1 MPRHDKGW
9 TYPMKRGRDGT
20 SAIVYY
26 VVTMYFHET
35 RIAPQTKGG
44 RKHGRSIRLGAA
56 VVGLAVLVSPTLGN
70 AAATGD
76 LATLPQAVRS
86 RSAPGRPWRT
96 NEAVTVDRIAGFAS
110 SADPELD
117 EYGGWKGTH
126 VGNPDGF
133 FRVRKIGGR
142 WWMVD
147 PAGNLFLAKSVGSFT
162 PGNSKRQQKAL
173 QEKFGIRVR
182 WAADEMAFLKS
193 CGFNSL
199 GAWAADEAVDGSCP
213 TQRMP
218 YAVLISPMNAYNWSL
233 KKSGR
238 ETDLFSRVRSGGSS
252 FGFPF
257 VFDEGFAEEAER
269 RLSAAAKLA
278 DDPWLMGYFIDNELQ
293 FRLEMLDDCL
303 SKWPEGHVNHDAAQR
318 WIDARKG
325 RPSCGVNDVSLEDRL
340 EFVAY
345 CLDVY
350 LRTVTGILR
359 RYDKNHLFLG
369 CRFHLWNSEL
379 RNPAF
384 FRVAGRYMDAVSINH
399 YGRWQPDLDAMR
411 NWEQWSG
418 KPFMITEFYVKGEDS
433 GLDNTSGAGWIVPT
447 QEDRGIFYQN
457 FVNGLVGSGACIG
470 WHWFRYGD
478 NDPEDTTRDPS
489 NRDANKGIVT
499 WDYRRYMPL
508 VERMKEMNFCIYRL
522 ARFHENREHGI
533 ITAQ

>member
-1 MPRHDKGW
+1 
-9 TYPMKRGRDGT
+9 MKRGHDGT
-20 SAIVYY
+20 STIVYY
-26 VVTMYFHET
+26 VVTMYFHRT
-35 RIAPQTKGG
+35 GIAPQTKGG
-44 RKHGRSIRLGAA
+44 GKHGRSIRLGAA
-56 VVGLAVLVSPTLGN
+56 VVGLAALVSPTPGN

-76 LATLPQAVRS
+76 MATQPHAVRS
-86 RSAPGRPWRT
+86 RSAAGRPWRT
-96 NEAVTVDRIAGFAS
+96 NETVTVDRIAGFAS

>member
-1 MPRHDKGW
+1 MYFYETRNVPQV
-9 TYPMKRGRDGT
+9 KRGRKRGK
-20 SAIVYY
+20 SIWP
-26 VVTMYFHET
+26 TM
-35 RIAPQTKGG
+35 
-44 RKHGRSIRLGAA
+44 A
-56 VVGLAVLVSPTLGN
+56 VVGLAVFVSLAPGN
-70 AAATGD
+70 AATIGASVTQ
-76 LATLPQAVRS
+76 PHAVKPHAVKS
-86 RSAPGRPWRT
+86 RSAVGRPWRA
-96 NEAVTVDRIAGFAS
+96 NEAVTVDRIAGFTPS
-110 SADPELD
+110 PDPELD

-162 PGNSKRQQKAL
+162 PGSSKRQQKAL
-173 QEKFGIRVR
+173 QEKFGTRAR

-218 YAVLISPMNAYNWSL
+218 YVALISPMNAYNWSL
-233 KKSGR
+233 KKAGR
-238 ETDLFSRVRSGGSS
+238 EKALFARVKRGGSS

-257 VFDEGFAEEAER
+257 VFDEDFVQEAER
-269 RLSAAAKLA
+269 RLSAAAQRA
-278 DDPWLMGYFIDNELQ
+278 NDRWLIGYFIDNEMQ
-293 FRLEMLDDCL
+293 FRQEMLDDCL
-303 SKWPEGHVNHDAAQR
+303 SKWPKGHVNHDAAQR
-318 WIDARKG
+318 WLDAHKG
-325 RPSCGVNDVSLEDRL
+325 RSGCGVKDIVNEDRL

-359 RYDKNHLFLG
+359 RHDKNHLFLG
-369 CRFHLWNSEL
+369 CRFHLWNSEM
-379 RNPAF
+379 RNSACF
-384 FRVAGRYMDAVSINH
+384 KVAGKYMDVVSINH

-411 NWEQWSG
+411 NWEHWSG

-433 GLDNTSGAGWIVPT
+433 GLGNTSGAGWIVPT
-447 QEDRGIFYQN
+447 QEDRGLFYQN
-457 FVNGLVGSGACIG
+457 FVNGLVSSGACIG

-489 NRDANKGIVT
+489 NRDANKGLVT

-508 VERMKEMNFCIYRL
+508 VERMKEINFRTYRL
-522 ARFHENREHGI
+522 ARFHESRQHGI
-533 ITAQ
+533 ICTR

>member
-110 SADPELD
+110 SSDPELD

-133 FRVRKIGGR
+133 FRVRKIGER

-147 PAGNLFLAKSVGSFT
+147 PAGNFFLAKSVGSFT
-162 PGNSKRQQKAL
+162 PGNSKRQQRAL
-173 QEKFGIRVR
+173 QEKFGTRAR

-233 KKSGR
+233 KRSGR
-238 ETDLFSRVRSGGSS
+238 EADLFSRARSGGSS

-293 FRLEMLDDCL
+293 FRLEMLEDCL
-303 SKWPEGHVNHDAAQR
+303 SKWPKGHVNHDAAQR

-325 RPSCGVNDVSLEDRL
+325 RSGCGVKDIANEDRI

-359 RYDKNHLFLG
+359 RYDKNHLFFG

-433 GLDNTSGAGWIVPT
+433 GLGNTSGAGWIVPT

-457 FVNGLVGSGACIG
+457 FVNGLVSSGACIG

-522 ARFHENREHGI
+522 ARFHEKRKHGI
-533 ITAQ
+533 ITGQ